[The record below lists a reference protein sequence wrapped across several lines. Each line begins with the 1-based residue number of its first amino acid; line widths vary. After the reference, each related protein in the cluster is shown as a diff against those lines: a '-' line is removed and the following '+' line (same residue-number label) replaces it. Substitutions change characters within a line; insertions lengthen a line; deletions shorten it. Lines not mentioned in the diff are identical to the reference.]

1 MRQWLSALSLA
12 WWALATALPAAAAET
27 PVDFGITSLTAF
39 SLPHYIADAQGFYAA
54 ENLKVSM
61 IVGGAA
67 TGVIRQLSGG
77 SLNIGQ
83 AATNQT
89 LRAIMS
95 GAPIRIVAGAAAN
108 APFRLIAARTIK
120 GWPDLKTK
128 TISVG
133 GTTDVTLYFLRV
145 MARKNGLADSDYD
158 LVYAGG
164 SPDRF
169 AQLLSGGVAA
179 AVLTNPL
186 DHTALQQ
193 GFVELGSVPRY
204 LPHWAQ
210 NNLVVYTDWAAR
222 NRGAVV
228 AFLRVHIRATDFL
241 YDPRNRNEAIGILA
255 KYTNSAPETAAAA
268 YDVFIREEVM
278 APKGALFEAGI
289 QANLDAL
296 VELGELKSTPPLGN
310 FIDPSFIAEASK

>member
-1 MRQWLSALSLA
+1 MRQCLSAVLLA
-12 WWALATALPAAAAET
+12 SWALAASPPAAAADT
-27 PVDFGITSLTAF
+27 QVDFGITSLTAF
-39 SLPHYIADAQGFYAA
+39 SLPHYIADARELYAA

-95 GAPIRIVAGAAAN
+95 GAPIKIVAGAAAN

-120 GWPDLKTK
+120 AWSDLKTK

-158 LVYAGG
+158 LIYAGG

-193 GFVELGSVPRY
+193 GFVELGSVPHY

-210 NNLVVYTDWAAR
+210 NNLVVHTDWAAR
-222 NRGAVV
+222 NRAAVV

-241 YDPRNRNEAIGILA
+241 YDPRNRDEVVRILA
-255 KYTNSAPETAAAA
+255 TYTNSTAETAAAA
-268 YDVFIREEVM
+268 YDVFVREEVI
-278 APKGALFEAGI
+278 APKGALFEGGI

-296 VELGELKSTPPLGN
+296 MELGEVTSTPPLGT